1 MSNAT
6 SKHLEN
12 IEGSLLRFKYFKNEL
27 ENVKLEMRRLAFDCG
42 LPQEDIPKINL
53 NDFLDGYLLA
63 NGIENTNRNK

>member
-27 ENVKLEMRRLAFDCG
+27 ENVKLELRRLAFDCG

>member
-1 MSNAT
+1 MSNAS